1 MSGLISDSDR
11 KRRSVRAAL
20 GSTQFAIFLGVLVL
34 GLGPILWTV
43 KGGISPTQE
52 LLTDPLRLWPS
63 DPDWGILAEAWTNL
77 RIGHFM
83 LNTVIL
89 AGGSWLAQIIV
100 STMAAYA
107 LSVLRPRFGT
117 YLYGAVL
124 ATLFLPGSVS
134 LVALY
139 LTILDLPLTG
149 GLSIANTPWAV
160 WLPHAAHAF
169 TILLMKRFFDGIPRE
184 LFGAAQV
191 DGCGPWRMFFYIV
204 LPMSKPILAV
214 TSLLTLMGAW
224 KDFLWPL
231 VAISDGE
238 AHPISVAL
246 PRLAEF
252 SEENMVIAGMFM
264 ALMPPVLIFI
274 VFQKYI
280 VRGVGFTG
288 LKG

>member
-11 KRRSVRAAL
+11 KKRGVRAVL
-20 GSTQFAIFLGVLVL
+20 GSTQFAVFLGVLVA

-43 KGGISPTQE
+43 KGAISPTRE
-52 LLTDPLRLWPS
+52 LLTDPLRLYPAAA
-63 DPDWGILAEAWTNL
+63 DWSLLAEAWSRL

-83 LNTVIL
+83 LNTVVL
-89 AGGSWLAQIIV
+89 AGGSWLAQIVV
-100 STMAAYA
+100 SVMGAYA
-107 LSVLRPRFGT
+107 LSVLRPRYGK
-117 YLYGAVL
+117 YVYGAIL

-139 LTILDLPLTG
+139 LTVLDVG
-149 GLSIANTPWAV
+149 IANTTWAV

-169 TILLMKRFFDGIPRE
+169 TVLLMKRFFDGIPRE

-191 DGCGPWRMFFYIV
+191 DGAGAWRMFWYIV

-214 TSLLTLMGAW
+214 TSLLTIMGAW
-224 KDFLWPL
+224 KDFLWPM

-238 AHPISVAL
+238 MHPISVAL

-252 SEENMVIAGMFM
+252 AEENMVIAGMFM
-264 ALMPPVLIFI
+264 ALMPPVLVFI

-288 LKG
+288 VKG

>member
-11 KRRSVRAAL
+11 KKRSVRAVL
-20 GSTQFAIFLGVLVL
+20 GSTQFVVFLGVLIA

-43 KGGISPTQE
+43 KGAISPTQE
-52 LLTDPLRLWPS
+52 LLTDPLRLYPAAA
-63 DPDWGILAEAWTNL
+63 DWSLLAEAWSRL

-83 LNTVIL
+83 LNTVVL

-100 STMAAYA
+100 SVMGAYA
-107 LSVLRPRFGT
+107 LSVLRPRYGK
-117 YLYGAVL
+117 YVYGAIL

-139 LTILDLPLTG
+139 LTVLDVG
-149 GLSIANTPWAV
+149 IANTTWAV

-191 DGCGPWRMFFYIV
+191 DGAGPWRMFWYIV

-214 TSLLTLMGAW
+214 TSLLTIMSAW
-224 KDFLWPL
+224 KDFLWPM

-238 AHPISVAL
+238 MHPISVAL

-252 SEENMVIAGMFM
+252 AEENMVIAGMFM
-264 ALMPPVLIFI
+264 ALMPPVLVFI

-288 LKG
+288 VKG

>member
-11 KRRSVRAAL
+11 KKRGVRAVL
-20 GSTQFAIFLGVLVL
+20 GSTQFAVFLGVLVA

-43 KGGISPTQE
+43 KGAISPTRE
-52 LLTDPLRLWPS
+52 LLTDPLRLYPAA
-63 DPDWGILAEAWTNL
+63 PDWSLLAEAWSRL

-83 LNTVIL
+83 LNTVVL
-89 AGGSWLAQIIV
+89 AGGSWLAQIVV
-100 STMAAYA
+100 SVMGAYA
-107 LSVLRPRFGT
+107 LSVLRPRYGK
-117 YLYGAVL
+117 YVYGAIL

-139 LTILDLPLTG
+139 LTVLDVG
-149 GLSIANTPWAV
+149 IADTTWAV

-169 TILLMKRFFDGIPRE
+169 TVLLMKRFFDGIPRE

-191 DGCGPWRMFFYIV
+191 DGAGPWRMFWYIV

-214 TSLLTLMGAW
+214 TSLLTIMGAW
-224 KDFLWPL
+224 KDFLWPM

-238 AHPISVAL
+238 LHPISVAL

-252 SEENMVIAGMFM
+252 AEENMVIAGMFM
-264 ALMPPVLIFI
+264 ALMPPVLVFI

-288 LKG
+288 VKG

>member
-1 MSGLISDSDR
+1 MISNFDR
-11 KRRSVRAAL
+11 QRRIVRMVL
-20 GSTQFAIFLGVLVL
+20 GSTQFAVFVGVLVL

-43 KGGISPTQE
+43 KGAISPTQE
-52 LLTDPLRLWPS
+52 LLKDPLRLFPAN
-63 DPDWGILAEAWTNL
+63 PDWSLLVEAWTKL

-83 LNTVIL
+83 LNTVVL
-89 AGGSWLAQIIV
+89 AGGSWLVQIVV
-100 STMAAYA
+100 SVMGAYA
-107 LSVLRPRFGT
+107 LSVLRPRYGK
-117 YLYGAVL
+117 YVYGAIL

-139 LTILDLPLTG
+139 ITVLDLG
-149 GLSIANTPWAV
+149 VANTTWAV

-191 DGCGPWRMFFYIV
+191 DGAGPWRMFWYIV

-214 TSLLTLMGAW
+214 TSLLTLMSAW
-224 KDFLWPL
+224 KDFLWPM

-238 AHPISVAL
+238 LHPISVAL

-252 SEENMVIAGMFM
+252 AEENMVIAGMFM
-264 ALMPPVLIFI
+264 ALMPPVLVFIF
-274 VFQKYI
+274 FQKYI

-288 LKG
+288 VKG

>member
-11 KRRSVRAAL
+11 KKRGVRAVL
-20 GSTQFAIFLGVLVL
+20 GSTQFAVFLGVLVA

-43 KGGISPTQE
+43 KGAISPTRE
-52 LLTDPLRLWPS
+52 LLTDPLRLYPAA
-63 DPDWGILAEAWTNL
+63 PDWSLLAEAWSRL

-83 LNTVIL
+83 LNTVVL
-89 AGGSWLAQIIV
+89 AGGSWLAQIVV
-100 STMAAYA
+100 SVMGAYA
-107 LSVLRPRFGT
+107 LSVLRPRYGK
-117 YLYGAVL
+117 YVYGAIL

-139 LTILDLPLTG
+139 LTVLDVG
-149 GLSIANTPWAV
+149 IANTTWAV

-169 TILLMKRFFDGIPRE
+169 TVLLMKRFFDGIPRE

-191 DGCGPWRMFFYIV
+191 DGAGPWRMFWYIV
-204 LPMSKPILAV
+204 LPMSKPVLAV
-214 TSLLTLMGAW
+214 TSLLTIMGAW
-224 KDFLWPL
+224 KDFLWPM

-238 AHPISVAL
+238 MHPISVAL

-252 SEENMVIAGMFM
+252 AEENMVIAGMFM
-264 ALMPPVLIFI
+264 ALMPPVLVFI

-288 LKG
+288 VKG

>member
-11 KRRSVRAAL
+11 KKRGVRAVL
-20 GSTQFAIFLGVLVL
+20 GSTQFAVFLGVLVA

-43 KGGISPTQE
+43 KGAISPTRE
-52 LLTDPLRLWPS
+52 LLTDPLRLYPAA
-63 DPDWGILAEAWTNL
+63 PDWSLLAEAWSRL

-83 LNTVIL
+83 LNTVVL
-89 AGGSWLAQIIV
+89 AGGSWLAQIVV
-100 STMAAYA
+100 SVMGAYA
-107 LSVLRPRFGT
+107 LSVLRPRYGK
-117 YLYGAVL
+117 YVYGAIL

-139 LTILDLPLTG
+139 LTVLDVG
-149 GLSIANTPWAV
+149 IADTMWAV

-169 TILLMKRFFDGIPRE
+169 TVLLMKRFFDGIPRE

-191 DGCGPWRMFFYIV
+191 DGAGPWRMFWYIV
-204 LPMSKPILAV
+204 LPMSKPVLAV
-214 TSLLTLMGAW
+214 TSLLTIMGAW
-224 KDFLWPL
+224 KDFLWPM

-238 AHPISVAL
+238 LHPISVAL

-252 SEENMVIAGMFM
+252 AEENMVIAGMFM
-264 ALMPPVLIFI
+264 ALMPPVLVFI

-288 LKG
+288 VKG

>member
-11 KRRSVRAAL
+11 KKRGVRAVL
-20 GSTQFAIFLGVLVL
+20 GSTQFAVFLGVLVA

-43 KGGISPTQE
+43 KGAISPTRE
-52 LLTDPLRLWPS
+52 LLTDPLRLYPAA
-63 DPDWGILAEAWTNL
+63 PDWSLLAEAWSRL

-83 LNTVIL
+83 LNTVVL
-89 AGGSWLAQIIV
+89 AGGSWLAQIVV
-100 STMAAYA
+100 SVMGAYA
-107 LSVLRPRFGT
+107 LSVLRPRYGK
-117 YLYGAVL
+117 YVYGAIL

-139 LTILDLPLTG
+139 LTVLDVG
-149 GLSIANTPWAV
+149 IADTTWAV

-169 TILLMKRFFDGIPRE
+169 TVLLMKRFFDGIPRE

-191 DGCGPWRMFFYIV
+191 DGAGPWRMFWHIV

-214 TSLLTLMGAW
+214 TSLLTIMGAW
-224 KDFLWPL
+224 KDFLWPM

-238 AHPISVAL
+238 LHPISVAL

-252 SEENMVIAGMFM
+252 AEENMVIAGMFM
-264 ALMPPVLIFI
+264 ALMPPVLVFI

-288 LKG
+288 VKG

>member
-11 KRRSVRAAL
+11 KKRGVRAVL
-20 GSTQFAIFLGVLVL
+20 GSTQFAVFLGVLFA

-43 KGGISPTQE
+43 KGAISPTRE
-52 LLTDPLRLWPS
+52 LLTDPLRLYPAAA
-63 DPDWGILAEAWTNL
+63 DWSLLAEAWSRL

-83 LNTVIL
+83 LNTVVL
-89 AGGSWLAQIIV
+89 AGGSWLAQIVV
-100 STMAAYA
+100 SVMGAYA
-107 LSVLRPRFGT
+107 LSVLRPRYGK
-117 YLYGAVL
+117 YVYGAIL

-139 LTILDLPLTG
+139 LTVLDVG
-149 GLSIANTPWAV
+149 IANTTWAV

-169 TILLMKRFFDGIPRE
+169 TVLLMKRFFDGIPRE

-191 DGCGPWRMFFYIV
+191 DGAGAWRMFWYIV

-214 TSLLTLMGAW
+214 TSLLTIMGAW
-224 KDFLWPL
+224 KDFLWPM

-238 AHPISVAL
+238 MHPISVAL

-252 SEENMVIAGMFM
+252 AEENMVIAGMFM
-264 ALMPPVLIFI
+264 ALMPPVLVFI

-288 LKG
+288 VKG

>member
-1 MSGLISDSDR
+1 MISNFDR
-11 KRRSVRAAL
+11 QRRIVRVVL
-20 GSTQFAIFLGVLVL
+20 GSTQFAVFLGVLVL
-34 GLGPILWTV
+34 GLGPILWTI
-43 KGGISPTQE
+43 KGAISPTQE
-52 LLTDPLRLWPS
+52 LLTDPLRLFPAS
-63 DPDWGILAEAWTNL
+63 PDWSLLGEAWSRL

-100 STMAAYA
+100 SVMGAYA
-107 LSVLRPRFGT
+107 LSVLRPRYGP
-117 YLYGAVL
+117 YVYGAIL

-139 LTILDLPLTG
+139 LTVLDLG
-149 GLSIANTPWAV
+149 IANTTWAV
-160 WLPHAAHAF
+160 WLPHASHAF
-169 TILLMKRFFDGIPRE
+169 TVLLMKRFFDGIPRE

-191 DGCGPWRMFFYIV
+191 DGAGPWRMFWYIV
-204 LPMSKPILAV
+204 LPMSKPALAV

-224 KDFLWPL
+224 KDFLWPM

-238 AHPISVAL
+238 AQPISVAL

-252 SEENMVIAGMFM
+252 AEENMVIAGMFM
-264 ALMPPVLIFI
+264 ALLPPVLVFI

-288 LKG
+288 VKG

>member
-11 KRRSVRAAL
+11 KKRGVRAVL
-20 GSTQFAIFLGVLVL
+20 GSTQFAVFLGVLVA

-43 KGGISPTQE
+43 KGAISPTRE
-52 LLTDPLRLWPS
+52 LLTDPLRLYPAA
-63 DPDWGILAEAWTNL
+63 PDWSLLAEAWSRL

-83 LNTVIL
+83 LNTVVL
-89 AGGSWLAQIIV
+89 AGGSWLAQIVV
-100 STMAAYA
+100 SVMGAYA
-107 LSVLRPRFGT
+107 LSVLRPRYGK
-117 YLYGAVL
+117 YVYGAIL

-139 LTILDLPLTG
+139 LTVLDVG
-149 GLSIANTPWAV
+149 IADTTWAV

-169 TILLMKRFFDGIPRE
+169 TVLLMKRFFDGIPRE

-191 DGCGPWRMFFYIV
+191 DGAGPWRMFWYIV
-204 LPMSKPILAV
+204 LPMSKPVLAV
-214 TSLLTLMGAW
+214 TSLLTIMGAW
-224 KDFLWPL
+224 KDFLWPM

-238 AHPISVAL
+238 LHPISVAL

-252 SEENMVIAGMFM
+252 AEENMVIAGMFM
-264 ALMPPVLIFI
+264 ALMPPVLVFI

-288 LKG
+288 VKG